1 MSDMARA
8 AVVECLL
15 CEKRCRLR
23 QGERGDCRVRLNID
37 GKLQTLVYGKPCA
50 VHVDP
55 IEKKPIF
62 HMLPG
67 SGAFSI
73 ATAGCNLHCK
83 YCQNWEISQREPEE
97 TSNVDLSPVE
107 VVQAT
112 VRRNCRS
119 IAYTYSEPVVFYEYV
134 LDTATLARNAGI
146 KNILVTAGFIEEDPW
161 RRLAPVVDA
170 VNVDL
175 KGFTEDYY
183 ERVCAG
189 SLAPVLRMLEVS
201 REEGIWVEI
210 TNLVVP
216 TLNDDAGEIARM
228 CRWIVDR
235 LGDEVPLHFSR
246 FYPTYRLE
254 NLPPTPVETLDM
266 ARDAALREGIKY
278 VYVGNV
284 PGHPGNN
291 THCPGHGGIV
301 IERRGYAVIKNL
313 IENGRCTICGEE
325 IPGVWV

>member
-1 MSDMARA
+1 MAA
-8 AVVECLL
+8 GATVECLL

-23 QGERGDCRVRLNID
+23 QGERGDCRVRLNLD

-67 SGAFSI
+67 TGAFSI

-97 TSNVDLSPVE
+97 TSNIDLSPAQ

-112 VRRNCRS
+112 LSTNCRS
-119 IAYTYSEPVVFYEYV
+119 IAYTYSEPIVFYEYV
-134 LDTATLARNAGI
+134 LDTAILARQVDI
-146 KNILVTAGFIEEDPW
+146 KNIMVTAGYIEEDPW
-161 RRLAPVVDA
+161 RRLAPLIDA
-170 VNVDL
+170 ANVDL
-175 KGFTEDYY
+175 KAFTEDYY
-183 ERVCAG
+183 ERVVG
-189 SLAPVLRMLEVS
+189 GKLAPVLHMLEVS
-201 REEGIWVEI
+201 MEMGVWVEV

-216 TLNDDAGEIARM
+216 TLNDDREGIAKM
-228 CRWIVDR
+228 CRWVIDT
-235 LGDEVPLHFSR
+235 LGSTVPLHFSR
-246 FYPTYRLE
+246 FYPTYRLK

-266 ARDAALREGIKY
+266 ARDTALGEGLQY

-284 PGHPGNN
+284 PGHEGNN
-291 THCPGHGGIV
+291 TYCPGHGGVI
-301 IERRGYAVIKNL
+301 IERRGYAILQNL
-313 IENGRCTICGEE
+313 IEDGKCSVCGHE
-325 IPGVWV
+325 IPGVWS